1 MWGQNRKACLRVG
14 RQAKT
19 ALRGF
24 SLASGGLKQ
33 FQTEGKHSESCR
45 FRRRQA
51 AWNAI
56 EQDLFRR

>member
-1 MWGQNRKACLRVG
+1 MGTPVSSTCHTPRA
-14 RQAKT
+14 T
-19 ALRGF
+19 IDP
-24 SLASGGLKQ
+24 SGAVPEQVFLL
-33 FQTEGKHSESCR
+33 EGKHSESCR